1 MPMNSLEK
9 LISTFLLD
17 AITWGSLST
26 CILVFSSSTILSH
39 SRENLLQINIGI
51 YDISMNVVGL
61 IINGRQVNE
70 ARASHIVCVD
80 SRSLNEDGYEH
91 IAFLK

>member
-1 MPMNSLEK
+1 
-9 LISTFLLD
+9 
-17 AITWGSLST
+17 
-26 CILVFSSSTILSH
+26 
-39 SRENLLQINIGI
+39 
-51 YDISMNVVGL
+51 MNVVGL